1 MDRVAIIAYYQG
13 HKVMNY
19 KLLKFGED
27 ARTEMVKG
35 INILANAVKATLGPH
50 GRNVVIK
57 RKFTAPHVTKDG
69 VTVAKEI
76 HLRDEFADMGAQ
88 LVLEAAARQ
97 NEISNDGTT
106 STTVLTQAIV
116 NEGMKY
122 IEKGVAAIEIK
133 RGIDVAMKEAVE
145 LVKQTA
151 RPVTEIT
158 DLINVATISANG
170 DDDIAHLISKAL
182 NEVGQDGIITVER
195 GGVKDSLDIVSG
207 MRTNSGW
214 INQHFLTSPDRL
226 TIELDQPKVILVDKK
241 LNSQEELVRIAEQ
254 LFQDKK
260 SAVLIAHDFSEEV
273 LALLATN
280 FKAGNLKVIPVIA
293 DGFGDRR
300 TAILEDIAI
309 YTNGMVFDSNNGQSI
324 EQASV
329 RMLGE
334 CDKITIT
341 KEDTAFVGGKGKPEK
356 IKERLDQI
364 KLLMQDEDRAYNLD
378 KYKERIGA
386 LSKGVAVIKV
396 GAYTEVEMK
405 EKKDRV
411 DDAIGAVRSAI
422 AEGIQPG
429 AGMCLM
435 WVADTLWKKVTEN
448 HNDYSSL
455 STDQKIGYKIFISAI
470 RLPFEQILINAGLV
484 PQVIYHEIQYLNAK
498 SPGFLNLYNVAKQR
512 YEFIQES
519 EVVDPAKVIR
529 SAIQNAASIAGLVL
543 TTEVMIGFD
552 GEDKT
557 DNLGL
562 LGQM

>member
-1 MDRVAIIAYYQG
+1 
-13 HKVMNY
+13 MNY

-27 ARTEMVKG
+27 ARAEMVKG

-133 RGIDVAMKEAVE
+133 RGIDIAVKEAVE

-151 RPVTEIT
+151 KPVTEII

-241 LNSQEELVRIAEQ
+241 LNAQEELVRIAEQ
-254 LFQDKK
+254 LFHDKK

-309 YTNGMVFDSNNGQSI
+309 YTNSIVFDSNNGQSI

-422 AEGIQPG
+422 AEGLQPG

-435 WVADTLWKKVTEN
+435 WVSDTLSKKVTEN
-448 HNDYSSL
+448 HSDYSSL
-455 STDQKIGYKIFISAI
+455 STDQKIGYKIFINAI

-484 PQVIYHEIQYLNAK
+484 PQVIYHEIQHLNIN
-498 SPGFLNLYNVAKQR
+498 SHGFLNLYNVAKQR
-512 YEFIQES
+512 YEFITES
-519 EVVDPAKVIR
+519 EVVDPAKVVR

-562 LGQM
+562 LGKM